1 MDETD
6 KKAARAILGV
16 FKRKNL
22 GAGGFVH
29 FDEFG
34 KVLRWEAGY
43 VKHENQ
49 RNALRFL
56 VENGYLIEMNAGLEL
71 TRKGADSLK
80 KIR

>member
-1 MDETD
+1 MNETD

-16 FKRKNL
+16 FKQKNL
-22 GAGGFVH
+22 GAGGFIH

-56 VENGYLIEMNAGLEL
+56 VENGYLTEMNAGLEL

>member
-1 MDETD
+1 MQETD
-6 KKAARAILGV
+6 KKAARSILRV
-16 FKRKNL
+16 FLDRSL

-56 VENGYLIEMNAGLEL
+56 VENGYVNELNAGLEL
-71 TRKGADSLK
+71 TEKGAKALK
-80 KIR
+80 KL

>member
-1 MDETD
+1 MNETD
-6 KKAARAILGV
+6 KKAARAILAV
-16 FKRKNL
+16 FKQKRL
-22 GAGGFVH
+22 GEGGFVH

-34 KVLRWEAGY
+34 KALRWEAGF

-56 VENGYLIEMNAGLEL
+56 VENNYVVEMNAGLEL
-71 TRKGADSLK
+71 TGKGADSLK